1 MAVATSTALL
11 ITAGVAAVGTAVSI
25 SQQQKAA
32 RAQAR
37 QQQLQSRRSQRQA
50 VREAQIRRAQT
61 LATAQ
66 AAGAMGGSAVG
77 GGLSSL
83 SSQVG
88 GTLGYA
94 SQMSGLS
101 KEITMASSRA
111 QTAGALASLGGT
123 AFAGLGGFDVLQG
136 ALTTP
141 TPTAGG

>member
-1 MAVATSTALL
+1 MEAALVISAVTAT
-11 ITAGVAAVGTAVSI
+11 VGTVASI

-32 RAQAR
+32 RAQAQ

-83 SSQVG
+83 SSQLG

-111 QTAGALASLGGT
+111 QTAGAVASLGMT
-123 AFAGLGGFDVLQG
+123 AFSGLGGFDKLQG
-136 ALTTP
+136 SLTTP